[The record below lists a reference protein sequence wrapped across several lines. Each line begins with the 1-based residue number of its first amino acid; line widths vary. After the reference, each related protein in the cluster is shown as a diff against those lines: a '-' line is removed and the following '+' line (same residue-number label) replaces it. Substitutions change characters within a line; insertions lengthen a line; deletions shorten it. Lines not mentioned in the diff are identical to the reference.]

1 MYGEHP
7 NGGMTEIESRDIDF
21 IETDFPNIG
30 EANRDLDLYELEE
43 DEGTLP
49 SSSEGG
55 GLVPRP
61 VIAEDSGSGL
71 QPSGS
76 VTLDQ
81 DSQAR
86 RVSRRG
92 HIPRHH
98 FEIEENVVLCDAK
111 DVEESASFSEVLHS
125 PDRDEWM
132 TAMQEEMSS
141 MDKNNVWEL
150 VDLPPERKTI
160 GNKWVLK
167 VKRKADGSINK
178 YKACL
183 VAKSN
188 TQREGIDYEDTF
200 SPVVRFAS
208 IRLILSIVAK
218 QDLELFQ
225 MDVKTAFLNGELDEE
240 IYMAQ
245 PASFEVQG
253 HERKV
258 CHLKHSIYGLKRSI
272 YGLKQ
277 SSRQWYLRFHDSI
290 TSFGFEMIEEDHCV
304 YLK

>member
-1 MYGEHP
+1 MYVEHP

-30 EANRDLDLYELEE
+30 EDNRDLDLYELKE

-55 GLVPRP
+55 GLHPRP
-61 VIAEDSGSGL
+61 IITEDSGSGL

-76 VTLDQ
+76 ITLDQ

-86 RVSRRG
+86 RVSNRG

-98 FEIEENVVLCDAK
+98 FEIERNVLLCDAK
-111 DVEESASFSEVLHS
+111 DVNEPASFSEVLHS
-125 PDRDEWM
+125 PDRDKWM

-150 VDLPPERKTI
+150 VDLPPGCKTI

-167 VKRKADGSINK
+167 VKRKADGSIDR
-178 YKACL
+178 YKARL
-183 VAKSN
+183 VAKGY

-200 SPVVRFAS
+200 SPMVRFAS

-245 PASFEVQG
+245 PAGLEVQG

-258 CHLKHSIYGLKRSI
+258 CRLKRSI

-277 SSRQWYLRFHDSI
+277 SSKQWYLRFHDSI
-290 TSFGFEMIEEDHCV
+290 TSFGFKMIEEDHCV